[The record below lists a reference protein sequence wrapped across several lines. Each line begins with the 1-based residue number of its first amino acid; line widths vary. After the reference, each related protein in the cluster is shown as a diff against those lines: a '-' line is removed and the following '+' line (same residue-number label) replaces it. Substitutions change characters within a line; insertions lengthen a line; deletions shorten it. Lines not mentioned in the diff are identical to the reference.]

1 MLFRELYSIF
11 YDREGK
17 FVESQ
22 RNHLAHENSKVIN
35 MKQIIRKKKLRQTII
50 IIAIEEPELESVE
63 FEEVLDILN
72 KLQAIFFIML

>member
-1 MLFRELYSIF
+1 
-11 YDREGK
+11 
-17 FVESQ
+17 
-22 RNHLAHENSKVIN
+22 
-35 MKQIIRKKKLRQTII
+35 MKQIIRKKQLRQTII